1 MRGNLRTGTAASYTL
16 NTSFDRGLF
25 NLSYERYSWLA
36 GRISNWTF
44 TSLMRKVV
52 LSFLLCFFIV
62 PQPDAYGSGNDCEC
76 LLTIQGRR
84 VSFDE
89 KTLFYYASGNA
100 QACVSGQS
108 ADISADVIRYSDL
121 DRIMDARGNVK
132 ITRNG
137 VLTTGKAFRFR
148 VNSRDYLITDD
159 KSVVSAVKLTEGN
172 EP

>member
-1 MRGNLRTGTAASYTL
+1 MTYDQFSCLGGRKSRRIFKGSVRK
-16 NTSFDRGLF
+16 
-25 NLSYERYSWLA
+25 LA
-36 GRISNWTF
+36 
-44 TSLMRKVV
+44 
-52 LSFLLCFFIV
+52 LSFLLGCFIV
-62 PQPDAYGSGNDCEC
+62 PQPFAHGSGDDCKC
-76 LLTIQGRR
+76 VLTIRGRET
-84 VSFDE
+84 SFDE
-89 KTLFYYASGNA
+89 RTLFYYASGNA

-121 DRIMDARGNVK
+121 DRIMDARGNVR

>member
-1 MRGNLRTGTAASYTL
+1 
-16 NTSFDRGLF
+16 
-25 NLSYERYSWLA
+25 
-36 GRISNWTF
+36 
-44 TSLMRKVV
+44 MRKLA
-52 LSFLLCFFIV
+52 LSFLLGCFIV
-62 PQPDAYGSGNDCEC
+62 PQPFAHGSGDDCKC
-76 LLTIQGRR
+76 VLTIRGRET
-84 VSFDE
+84 SFDE
-89 KTLFYYASGNA
+89 RTLFYYASGNA

-121 DRIMDARGNVK
+121 DRIMDARGNVR